1 MRLNQL
7 ADNPG
12 SHKRRRR
19 LGRGLGSGRGKTAGR
34 GQKGQ
39 KARSG
44 VRVDGFEGGQMP
56 LFRRLP
62 KRGFTNIFRLRYVE
76 INTGRLQ
83 KAIDDGRL
91 NAGAP
96 IDVNVLREAGVISHP
111 RDGLRLLAKGDIK
124 SAITIEVTGASQ
136 AAIDQVAKAGGK
148 VNVIPVKVDAKREAM
163 IEKRAASRLKR
174 KGTTAKP
181 AAKAADA
188 EDAKPADKK
197 AAKPP
202 KPAAEKPAAKPAGD
216 KQ

>member
-39 KARSG
+39 KARTG
-44 VRVDGFEGGQMP
+44 VRIDGFEGGQMP

-91 NAGAP
+91 DGKAP
-96 IDVNVLREAGVISHP
+96 IDVTVLKLAGVISHP

-136 AAIDQVAKAGGK
+136 AAIDQIAKAGGK
-148 VNVIPVKVDAKREAM
+148 VNVLPAKINHKREAM
-163 IEKRAASRLKR
+163 IEKRNAARLKR
-174 KGTTAKP
+174 KGANAKP
-181 AAKAADA
+181 AAKAAA
-188 EDAKPADKK
+188 SADAKPADKK

-202 KPAAEKPAAKPAGD
+202 RPAADKPVAKPAGG